1 MLKKGAIM
9 APVHLYEIKMIDGS
23 KYRGEIA
30 YKDERMII
38 LRTNSGFNRSA
49 GSFNKVRLFYNG
61 IISIQELGWQ
71 RRI

>member
-1 MLKKGAIM
+1 MT
-9 APVHLYEIKMIDGS
+9 PVHLYEIKMIDGS

-30 YKDERMII
+30 YKDEQMII
-38 LRTNSGFNRSA
+38 LRTNTGA
-49 GSFNKVRLFYNG
+49 GRTARLFNKVRLFYNG

>member
-1 MLKKGAIM
+1 M

-30 YKDERMII
+30 YKDDRMIV
-38 LRTNSGFNRSA
+38 LRTSNGLGRSA
-49 GSFNKVRLFYNG
+49 ELFTKVRLFYNG

>member
-1 MLKKGAIM
+1 MLQKGAIM

-30 YKDERMII
+30 YKDDRMIV
-38 LRTNSGFNRSA
+38 LRTSNGFGRSA
-49 GSFNKVRLFYNG
+49 GLFTKVRLFYNG

>member
-1 MLKKGAIM
+1 MLKKVAIM

-38 LRTNSGFNRSA
+38 LRTNSGFSRSA